1 MESKRQQIGPSPLGV
16 RSSVVGLGGTFA
28 AAIILFM
35 LAGWLLDRWLSLTP
49 LFTLVGTAVGA
60 VLGFL
65 NVYWKIQAEIE
76 EQKAEKAEQKGRR

>member
-1 MESKRQQIGPSPLGV
+1 MESQHTNTGRPAV
-16 RSSVVGLGGTFA
+16 RYNLFGLGGTLA

-35 LAGWLLDRWLSLTP
+35 FGGWWLDRWLGLTP

-65 NVYWKIQAEIE
+65 NVYWKIQAEIDAE
-76 EQKAEKAEQKGRR
+76 RAAKAAQKGRGRS